1 MDEAEERAYKEK
13 AMLEKLDREA
23 RVNAQL
29 LELAEEKFE
38 ALHTVA
44 LDEALAHDLAVQVRR
59 TRRTHVFL
67 TSLKEAVYGYC
78 ECGPIIHA
86 ASPCLFYAFSP
97 AIDQTALEE
106 ADDAMSFAK
115 KAQQTA
121 SKAHVLSSRKNI
133 DVAVARVAACEEV
146 RSFP

>member
-1 MDEAEERAYKEK
+1 MRPY
-13 AMLEKLDREA
+13 
-23 RVNAQL
+23 N
-29 LELAEEKFE
+29 
-38 ALHTVA
+38 
-44 LDEALAHDLAVQVRR
+44 
-59 TRRTHVFL
+59 
-67 TSLKEAVYGYC
+67 S
-78 ECGPIIHA
+78 CGFT
-86 ASPCLFYAFSP
+86 LFVLRLFPRY
-97 AIDQTALEE
+97 QTALEE